1 MALKKGSFIIEHNI
15 VVFSLSS
22 DFLEFFDLFVAQ
34 DRKIS
39 AKKKKD
45 FLKYIMFRIFNF
57 FENVILMCWALK
69 IQRILYAKSKC
80 KCKFVQK
87 YKQAIRI
94 KISTAG

>member
-45 FLKYIMFRIFNF
+45 FFKIYIQCSEYFIF
-57 FENVILMCWALK
+57 FENVILMC
-69 IQRILYAKSKC
+69 
-80 KCKFVQK
+80 
-87 YKQAIRI
+87 
-94 KISTAG
+94 

>member
-39 AKKKKD
+39 AKKKKI
-45 FLKYIMFRIFNF
+45 FLKYIYNVQNILFF
-57 FENVILMCWALK
+57 FENVILMC
-69 IQRILYAKSKC
+69 
-80 KCKFVQK
+80 
-87 YKQAIRI
+87 
-94 KISTAG
+94 